1 MIEILHNP
9 RCSKSRAALD
19 FLKESGLDV
28 KEIRYLENPLN
39 KVELCTLLKKLSI
52 SAYDLIRKNEE
63 VYKEQFKDKELTD
76 EEWIDAMVK
85 HPKLIERPVIIN
97 GDRAVVGRPLEKV
110 EEIL

>member
-28 KEIRYLENPLN
+28 KEIRYLENPLD
-39 KVELCTLLKKLSI
+39 KEQLRELLKKLNI
-52 SAYDLIRKNEE
+52 SAYDLVRKNEE
-63 VYKEQFKDKELTD
+63 VYKDEFKDKDLSD

-85 HPKLIERPVIIN
+85 YPKLIERPIVIN
-97 GDRAVVGRPLEKV
+97 GNRAVVGRPLEKV
-110 EEIL
+110 EEII